1 MSTDPMEHIGQENK
15 GQQSFFVQKAE
26 KLATAMYMITD
37 IIDSR
42 EPIRWKAR
50 EEAMEVLSLIGGS
63 GLNKS
68 YQSNTLHEITQAINR
83 SIHILTLARNA
94 KLISEMNALVV
105 MKEYSELKDKIT
117 HNWSGLHEQ
126 PLLRLNQQFFKTES
140 VPPTS
145 PHRISFPQQEIKR
158 TLPGTQQFSSQE
170 QSVSYAHRTQSEQ
183 SVKDNQSDKI
193 SSKNSSGERKQVI
206 LNLLK
211 TKTEVSVSDVLKELP
226 NVSDKTVQRE
236 LVGMVESGVLQK
248 KGEKRWSTYSLKPL
262 P

>member
-1 MSTDPMEHIGQENK
+1 
-15 GQQSFFVQKAE
+15 
-26 KLATAMYMITD
+26 
-37 IIDSR
+37 
-42 EPIRWKAR
+42 
-50 EEAMEVLSLIGGS
+50 
-63 GLNKS
+63 
-68 YQSNTLHEITQAINR
+68 
-83 SIHILTLARNA
+83 
-94 KLISEMNALVV
+94 
-105 MKEYSELKDKIT
+105 
-117 HNWSGLHEQ
+117 
-126 PLLRLNQQFFKTES
+126 LNQQFFKTES